1 MRAVTLHA
9 FGLTVYGNNDN
20 MKKRHDK
27 IKTFYFTV
35 FVVKNF
41 EFRTMQLNQALR

>member
-9 FGLTVYGNNDN
+9 FVVTVYGNNDN

-27 IKTFYFTV
+27 
-35 FVVKNF
+35 KNIQIQ
-41 EFRTMQLNQALR
+41 RG

>member
-9 FGLTVYGNNDN
+9 FGVNLYGYNEGNNDN

-27 IKTFYFTV
+27 KNIQIQKVLYFTV

-41 EFRTMQLNQALR
+41 EF